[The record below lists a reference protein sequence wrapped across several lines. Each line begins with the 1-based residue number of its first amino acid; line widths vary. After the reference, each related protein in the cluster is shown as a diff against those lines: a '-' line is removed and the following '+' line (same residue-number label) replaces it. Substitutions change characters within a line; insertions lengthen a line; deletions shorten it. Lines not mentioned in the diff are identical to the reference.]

1 MNKQTIIIIVVILAI
16 LSFINRK
23 KMSSALVSILPVMKI
38 RKDASGDG
46 HYGASRSGGTRPH
59 NGVDLLVTKGQQ
71 VFAPFS
77 GTITKQAYP
86 YADDR
91 KYTGVHLTRQDGVKL
106 KVFYMLPK
114 TGIIGKSVNAGDIIG
129 TAQAISEKYGPPMKD
144 HIHLEIW
151 KDGKVTNPQEFFNL

>member
-1 MNKQTIIIIVVILAI
+1 
-16 LSFINRK
+16 
-23 KMSSALVSILPVMKI
+23 MSSALVSILPVMKI

-91 KYTGVHLTRQDGVKL
+91 KYTGIHLTRQDGVKL

-129 TAQAISEKYGPPMKD
+129 TAQAISEKYGPPMLD

-151 KDGKVTNPQEFFNL
+151 KNGKVTNPQEFFGL